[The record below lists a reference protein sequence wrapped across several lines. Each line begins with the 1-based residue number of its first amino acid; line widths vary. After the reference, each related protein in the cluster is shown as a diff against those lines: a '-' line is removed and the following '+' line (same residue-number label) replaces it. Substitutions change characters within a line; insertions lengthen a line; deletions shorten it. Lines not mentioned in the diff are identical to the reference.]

1 MPLFCGKPA
10 PLSPSADILNEDF
23 PKVFFVESPFCG
35 IPVNPGP
42 LLPFN
47 GDDDGFCASPK
58 AEFPPL
64 LPNALLLLPPKGDT
78 AVLPLVKPEPAPL
91 LTEPFKFD
99 GGVFKPELDPNVGG
113 VLKLGLDPKADC
125 ELELPLSVV
134 GGVLKLESDTNA
146 DLEVTDV
153 LPLLP
158 NDDCG
163 VPVLPLSVSGASNDE
178 PCCEGILEDWT
189 AKKPSRRKVSHVF
202 RVIDRTS

>member
-1 MPLFCGKPA
+1 M
-10 PLSPSADILNEDF
+10 
-23 PKVFFVESPFCG
+23 ESSFCG

-42 LLPFN
+42 LLPFI
-47 GDDDGFCASPK
+47 GGGVEICASLK

-64 LPNALLLLPPKGDT
+64 LPKAPLLLLPPKGDA

-91 LTEPFKFD
+91 LTEPFRFD
-99 GGVFKPELDPNVGG
+99 GGVLKPELDPNVGG

-134 GGVLKLESDTNA
+134 GGVLKLESDLNA

-153 LPLLP
+153 LPLPP

-163 VPVLPLSVSGASNDE
+163 VPVLPLSVAGASNDE
-178 PCCEGILEDWT
+178 PCCEGIPED
-189 AKKPSRRKVSHVF
+189 
-202 RVIDRTS
+202 